1 MSVAEQLRM
10 AVRLLV
16 DLAFSV
22 SRLMA
27 GDEVAAAD
35 RGDGEFLV

>member
-1 MSVAEQLRM
+1 MSVVEELRL

-16 DLAFSV
+16 DSMFSV
-22 SRLMA
+22 SRLMSW
-27 GDEVAAAD
+27 DEVAGAD